1 MAGSLAPAEGHAY
14 VRLANSGARRL
25 YAGLGAATTSAI
37 TQRVRRASSL
47 PTKQVQ
53 LAPFGSHTPHKA
65 PVAGGGAADPAER
78 PTAAA
83 ERPSDAAERPSD
95 ALRKPTPG
103 PLYPWVKRA
112 SYIELALFAALL
124 LFWLLPGF
132 EGETF
137 VFGLSHGIGFIALC
151 LLIWIAVLRREAPYT
166 LLAATLTPAG
176 PVGSV
181 IAIEWMERRPPH
193 AEGSKAE

>member
-37 TQRVRRASSL
+37 TQRVRRARSL
-47 PTKQVQ
+47 PTKQVR

-78 PTAAA
+78 PTDAG
-83 ERPSDAAERPSD
+83 ERPGDPAKRPSD

-151 LLIWIAVLRREAPYT
+151 LLVWIAVLRREAPYT

-181 IAIEWMERRPPH
+181 IAIEWMERRPPR
-193 AEGSKAE
+193 AQGSKAE